1 MLEKDRSSPISISI
15 QLSSLIMFRVLF
27 VLFVVIPIIEIAVL
41 MNVGAWLGAWPT
53 IAIVIITAWLG
64 AKNVKQQGIATL
76 NSVQTKMAQG
86 EMPSDEIVAGLLLLV
101 AGVLLVTPGFVTDFF
116 GLSLLVPQVRGM
128 LINSVQ
134 QHLKTASASSSQTFS
149 FHAQTFNQTPFS
161 EKPLDRSSA
170 DLQDEKRQGKT
181 LDGEFE
187 RKD

>member
-1 MLEKDRSSPISISI
+1 
-15 QLSSLIMFRVLF
+15 MFRVLF
-27 VLFVVIPIIEIAVL
+27 LLFIIVPIIEIMVL

-76 NSVQTKMAQG
+76 QSVQSKMAHG

-116 GLSLLVPQVRGM
+116 GLSLLIPQVRKA

-134 QHLKTASASSSQTFS
+134 QHLKTNISSSSAGFS
-149 FHAQTFNQTPFS
+149 VHSQHFNHSNFDQNNFGQN
-161 EKPLDRSSA
+161 SA
-170 DLQDEKRQGKT
+170 DLENESRQGKT
-181 LDGEFE
+181 IDGEFE

>member
-1 MLEKDRSSPISISI
+1 
-15 QLSSLIMFRVLF
+15 MFRFLF
-27 VLFVVIPIIEIAVL
+27 ILFIVVPIIEIMVL

-116 GLSLLVPQVRGM
+116 GLSLLIPNVRNI
-128 LINSVQ
+128 LIKSVQ
-134 QHLKTASASSSQTFS
+134 AHLVMNQNSAGFTYQSHVHNQHQE
-149 FHAQTFNQTPFS
+149 PFS
-161 EKPLDRSSA
+161 QSPFQQNVSNEKPI
-170 DLQDEKRQGKT
+170 EHHQGET
-181 LDGEFE
+181 LEGEFE
-187 RKD
+187 RKE